1 MMKRIFVFALLCGM
15 TAVGLAQDK
24 ALPLDERGK
33 LIYYEVVEK
42 KEVDLAT
49 LKERA
54 RLFFDKA
61 KELTVEVQ
69 EVDSLWYAKGKL
81 LINKTA
87 FVLSRPS
94 GEVLYRLYVDFKPGK
109 YRFWLTD
116 FSFIPYQ
123 RDRYGNFVPSTT
135 IGIPLE
141 RKQGKLNAGEW
152 ESYVKATA
160 REVKL
165 FAERFKQSMS
175 EQPINPPTAK
185 AVPTVA
191 TKNQKW

>member
-54 RLFFDKA
+54 RLFFDKT
-61 KELTVEVQ
+61 KELTPEVQ
-69 EVDSLWYAKGKL
+69 EDDSLWSAKGKL

-94 GEVLYRLYVDFKPGK
+94 GEVLYRFYVDFKPGK

-160 REVKL
+160 REAKL

-175 EQPINPPTAK
+175 EQPINSPTAK
-185 AVPTVA
+185 AVPAVA